1 MMFRRTLLTAAV
13 AAAAWL
19 SVLPAAAEVFN
30 PKTFTLDN
38 GMQVVV
44 ISNHRAPI
52 VTHMVWYKVGSADE
66 PRGKSGIA
74 HFVEHLMFKTTK
86 NLKSGEFSRTVA
98 RNGGRD
104 NGFTSYDYTGYYQS
118 VAADRLG
125 IVMQLEADRMR
136 NLIID
141 PREVEPERLVVLEER
156 RSRTD
161 NSPGAKLFEQVN
173 AALYLNYPYRNPIIG
188 WEHEIR
194 RITAEDLR
202 AFYDKWYWPNNAV
215 LVVAGDVTV
224 DQVRPLAE
232 KYYGVIP
239 QGPGI
244 KRERAAEPPHNAAR
258 RVILRDRRVR
268 QPSVRKRYMAPSHGY
283 GDKQHIYALQVLS
296 EIIGGNTGALSKSLV
311 REQKLAVSA
320 GAYYNSDGIGPSA
333 FTYFA
338 SPAPG
343 VSMDKLEAALQV
355 EIDELLKSGVTAEE
369 VARAK
374 SRMSASAI
382 YARDSA
388 GRGARVLGAAL
399 AMGQTIE
406 DVESWPE
413 RIEAVTLEQINE
425 AAKAVMIESNSVTGL
440 LLAKRR
446 S

>member
-1 MMFRRTLLTAAV
+1 MFRRTLLTAA
-13 AAAAWL
+13 AAAATWL

-52 VTHMVWYKVGSADE
+52 VTHMVWYKVGSGDE

-74 HFVEHLMFKTTK
+74 HFVEHLMFKATK

-104 NGFTSYDYTGYYQS
+104 NGFTSYDYTGYHQS

-141 PREVEPERLVVLEER
+141 PKEVEPERLVVLEER

-161 NSPGAKLFEQVN
+161 NSPGAKLFEQMN
-173 AALYLNYPYRNPIIG
+173 AALYLNYPYRDPIIG

-194 RITAEDLR
+194 EITAEDLR

-215 LVVAGDVTV
+215 LVVAGDVTA

-239 QGPGI
+239 RGPGI
-244 KRERAAEPPHNAAR
+244 RRERTAEPPHNAAR

-283 GDKQHIYALQVLS
+283 GDKRHIYALQVLS
-296 EIIGGNTGALSKSLV
+296 EIIGGNTGVLSKSLV
-311 REQKLAVSA
+311 REQKIAVSA
-320 GAYYNSDGIGPSA
+320 GAFYGSDGIGPRA

-343 VSMDKLEAALQV
+343 VSMEKLEAALQV
-355 EIDELLKSGVTAEE
+355 EIDKLLKSGVTAEE

-399 AMGQTIE
+399 ATGQTIE

-413 RIEAVTLEQINE
+413 RIEAVTLEQIND
-425 AAKAVMIESNSVTGL
+425 AAKAVMIERNSVTGL
-440 LLAKRR
+440 LLAKRP